1 MKSVSTRLSSLLH
14 VFNIIMMRFSSVLIC
29 EICNFVLDTEEQN
42 FMQMQYGS
50 IGWAVGAA
58 LGYAAGVRGKK
69 RLILSVGDGSFQVTA
84 QASL

>member
-1 MKSVSTRLSSLLH
+1 MSTRLSSLLH
-14 VFNIIMMRFSSVLIC
+14 VFNIIIMQLSSFLMC
-29 EICNFVLDTEEQN
+29 EICNFVLDAEEHV